1 MALAAATSSALAGRI
16 SLLPSLPALS
26 ERSSIRCDFQQQ
38 QQQRRRRRSPEMLV
52 LRATGGGGES
62 VEVEQ
67 KETILPSGEWPEN
80 FSMLN
85 FEDLTVHLE
94 PSLFKAEAQPST
106 FLADVMSRELI
117 TASPDALLEE
127 VDHHFS
133 HISGLPVV
141 DKDFH
146 CVGVLSKKDRTKG
159 SKGLKTPIR
168 EVMSSPAITLSADKT
183 VSDAAVFM
191 LKNKFHRIPVV
202 NNSGQVIGIVTRT
215 DIFTAMEG
223 GS

>member
-1 MALAAATSSALAGRI
+1 
-16 SLLPSLPALS
+16 
-26 ERSSIRCDFQQQ
+26 
-38 QQQRRRRRSPEMLV
+38 MLV

-183 VSDAAVFM
+183 VTDAAVFM

-202 NNSGQVIGIVTRT
+202 NNSNQVIGNIFSRRDLAKLLKFPGIVTRT